1 VSAYSSKKQKDAAKD
16 QYKYQQG
23 ELDRQRQ
30 YAEEMYR
37 RRQNT
42 PSARASSY
50 LMEYYLPQIVNKMK
64 KNSKGGDTSVLDR
77 MLADIMGGI
86 KSSNN
91 NSNSSY
97 MSNSVL
103 TANGERIPRQMRSD
117 GSFGP
122 ANTTTGKGQ
131 VGYIMGKV
139 NPELED
145 AGYNGKTW
153 NSGLERA
160 GVESNFGSV
169 WGTPAGAV
177 GGPRESTRSMGNTT
191 TQTERGYSNEVH
203 AQGGLQASQTI
214 PFQQGDLATGGQMQV
229 ATSGMD
235 PQKLMLM
242 GSMLGIT
249 NGPKGTTM
257 GPNGTYGNGQF
268 EWSDVMDWARSHP
281 ILWGIGK
288 TIGNTIAPGLPQIG
302 TAVLNFRDRRA
313 ARKNQQTQSPVRV
326 T

>member
-1 VSAYSSKKQKDAAKD
+1 
-16 QYKYQQG
+16 
-23 ELDRQRQ
+23 
-30 YAEEMYR
+30 
-37 RRQNT
+37 
-42 PSARASSY
+42 
-50 LMEYYLPQIVNKMK
+50 MEYYLPQIVNKMK

-153 NSGLERA
+153 
-160 GVESNFGSV
+160 
-169 WGTPAGAV
+169 GTRMGYVDGDPFA
-177 GGPRESTRSMGNTT
+177 REQTHGTGNVT

-203 AQGGLQASQTI
+203 ANNGLQVSQTI
-214 PFQQGDLATGGQMQV
+214 PLQRGDLATGGQMQI

-249 NGPKGTTM
+249 KGPKGTTM